1 MAITKIGTNLSALKD
16 ITAPNITIAT
26 DPTEILTQLPTTA
39 NSVTNDLLAFGIMLV
54 LALIL
59 FWILA
64 DKSPFA
70 DFGYSDARAGAIAMV
85 LATNVGIMMLMIG
98 WVADLKAV
106 GFFQILG
113 LVWMIF
119 IEIYENK
126 E

>member
-1 MAITKIGTNLSALKD
+1 MPITKIGTNLSALKD
-16 ITAPNITIAT
+16 ISAPNITIAT
-26 DPTEILTQLPTTA
+26 NPSEILTNLPETA
-39 NSVTNDLLAFGIMLV
+39 NSVTNDLLAFSIMLV
-54 LALIL
+54 LLIIL

-85 LATNVGIMMLMIG
+85 FSANLGIVMLMVG
-98 WVADLKAV
+98 WAADLKAAA
-106 GFFQILG
+106 FFQILA
-113 LVWMIF
+113 LVWMLF